1 MDGGELP
8 RRNEGIGPTDRARP
22 RRPQRL
28 TGNAVTRA
36 ARSLLAAVA
45 VAVAAFLLYDA
56 TLLPGQDLG
65 DTASFQ
71 ATIGDTFLTPRQGY
85 PLYYATGSLFTGLQP
100 KDPARAINLA
110 SAVFG
115 AL

>member
-1 MDGGELP
+1 MTSP
-8 RRNEGIGPTDRARP
+8 ARI
-22 RRPQRL
+22 
-28 TGNAVTRA
+28 V
-36 ARSLLAAVA
+36 LAAAV

-71 ATIGDTFLTPRQGY
+71 ATIGQTILTPRQGY
-85 PLYYATGSLFTGLQP
+85 PLYYATGNLFTGIDP

-115 AL
+115 ALGCGLLSATVNFVTRRTRLEIRCLRPV